1 MSTENRNRDREV
13 AEILEK
19 ERAAHALKKKEAT
32 WAASAGVINHLHYL
46 LGPMLAPLMDW
57 EDLEESIRW
66 WMGEVYDA
74 ALNTESG
81 MRTQD
86 AMQSS
91 MNVFRAVLAGAA
103 IGSKDPEQIAQTK
116 ELLGIESEGGP

>member
-1 MSTENRNRDREV
+1 MSTESRNVDREV

-57 EDLEESIRW
+57 EDLEASIRW
-66 WMGEVYDA
+66 RMGEVYDA
-74 ALNTESG
+74 ALNTESS

-86 AMQSS
+86 AMQASR
-91 MNVFRAVLAGAA
+91 NVLHAVLAGQAL
-103 IGSKDPEQIAQTK
+103 GSKDPEQIERTK
-116 ELLGIESEGGP
+116 ELLGIETEG